1 MTFALPLPAD
11 APLALVDPGGSLLA
25 LQLRLLPQLGA
36 ALLLSAAVGLERQL
50 RAKDA
55 GLRTHALVGLG
66 AALFMLVSGYGFPEF
81 LGDPHTTVDPTRV
94 AAQIVSG
101 IGFLGAGMIVVR
113 SSAVRGLTTAASI
126 WLVAAIGMACGGQL
140 YLLAAAATAGHFVI
154 VALLPVVT
162 RWARDRQ
169 IDTHDVAVR
178 YDLGTGVLRD
188 VMAIST
194 RFGWHVTHLSTVED
208 DNAGTVRV
216 LFRVRG
222 KGAIDE
228 MFEQI
233 RHIRGVRGVSA
244 AAEEDW
250 S

>member
-1 MTFALPLPAD
+1 MTAGASLHAD
-11 APLALVDPGGSLLA
+11 LARALVDPGGSLMM

-36 ALLLSAAVGLERQL
+36 ALLFSALIGLERQL

-81 LGDPHTTVDPTRV
+81 LGDGKTAMDPTRV

-140 YLLAAAATAGHFVI
+140 YILAAAATAGHFVI
-154 VALLPVVT
+154 VALLPLVT
-162 RWARDRQ
+162 RWARNRQ
-169 IDTHDVAVR
+169 FDSHDVSVR

-188 VMAIST
+188 IMAIST
-194 RFGWHVTHLSTVED
+194 RFGWHVTQLSTVED
-208 DNAGTVRV
+208 DTAGTVRV
-216 LFRVRG
+216 LFQVRG

-228 MFEQI
+228 MFEQV
-233 RHIRGVRGVSA
+233 RQIRGVRAVST
-244 AAEEDW
+244 AAEEEW
-250 S
+250 A